1 MINQQ
6 LLDYIKQQLQQ
17 GVTQEQIKSAL
28 MANGWQAQDIDEGF
42 NAINAPVS
50 QKQSSNSSIKKPT
63 KILKTVL
70 VSIAGILFAV
80 AAGGIVLF
88 NPDAAL
94 RQSLVTFATSRSS
107 QSEIQGAILS
117 YPNQRAEGKIVMGL
131 DAIDDPQNPRV
142 FLEFEGTDEAGQP
155 FKFSMRLIDE
165 VSYFRLE
172 AAPALFL
179 GEARETREFM
189 EQKVLNQ
196 WIKIDL
202 REFERQIEAE
212 MIPFAPQ
219 IQNIPELEA
228 EMIWKLSETLAKA
241 QIFKRQGIPR
251 PAFIDGSLAWR
262 MGAELDPDGVINL
275 IKELAVVLGEE
286 APSESEIAQTR
297 SAIDVFNRDYSL
309 QIWIDWRNYPRKLQF
324 ERRAQ
329 AELREGQR
337 QLEFLLVRLHSFE
350 EPVAVEVPVGARS
363 VEELLQELFLHM
375 LFGPGALPPGMDF
388 QQLLQMPPGAEPQID
403 LEELQRQLELL
414 PQPVPPPR

>member
-50 QKQSSNSSIKKPT
+50 QKQYLNFATKKPA
-63 KILKTVL
+63 KMLKTVL

-94 RQSLVTFATSRSS
+94 RQSLVTFATSKSS
-107 QSEIQGAILS
+107 QSEIQGAILF
-117 YPNQRAEGKIVMGL
+117 YPDQRTEGKIVMGL
-131 DAIDDPQNPRV
+131 DVIDDPQNPRM
-142 FLEFEGTDEAGQP
+142 FLEFEGKDETGQP
-155 FKFSMRLIDE
+155 LKFSIRLINE
-165 VSYFRLE
+165 VLYFRLA
-172 AAPALFL
+172 AAPALFG
-179 GEARETREFM
+179 GEMRETREFM

-202 REFERQIEAE
+202 GEFERQIEAV
-212 MIPFAPQ
+212 MIPLAPH
-219 IQNIPELEA
+219 IQNIPELEV
-228 EMIWKLSETLAKA
+228 ETIQKLNETLAKA

-251 PAFIDGSLAWR
+251 PAFIDGSFAWR
-262 MGAELDPDGVINL
+262 MGVELDPDGAINF
-275 IKELAVVLGEE
+275 IKELAAVLGEE
-286 APSESEIAQTR
+286 MPPESELEQIR
-297 SAIDVFNRDYSL
+297 FAIDALNRDYSL
-309 QIWIDWRNYPRKLQF
+309 LVWIDRQNYPRKLQL

-329 AELREGQR
+329 AEMRAGET
-337 QLEFLLVRLHSFE
+337 QLEFLLARLHSFE
-350 EPVAVEVPVGARS
+350 EPVAVEVPVGARPF
-363 VEELLQELFLHM
+363 EEFLQELFVDM
-375 LFGPGALPPGMDF
+375 LFGPEVLPPGMDF
-388 QQLLQMPPGAEPQID
+388 QQLLQMPSGAEPQID
-403 LEELQRQLELL
+403 LKELQRQLELL